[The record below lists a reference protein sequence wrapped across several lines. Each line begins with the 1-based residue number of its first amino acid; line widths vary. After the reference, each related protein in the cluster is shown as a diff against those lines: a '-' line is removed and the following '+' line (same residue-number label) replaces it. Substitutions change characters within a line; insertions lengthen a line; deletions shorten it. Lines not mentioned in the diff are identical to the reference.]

1 MRVESLFRHLM
12 SSFTQAKHFARRED
26 GAVAYFSLSL
36 FLIMFLIGGMAVD
49 LMRFEH
55 TRVTLQQTMDRSVLA
70 GASLQ
75 QTLPPAS
82 VVTDY
87 FAKAGLAEF
96 LDASS
101 IVVTQT
107 LNSRNVKAKA
117 SAISYNI
124 FMDMLGVD
132 QLVAPASAAAEQ
144 RRTNVEIVL
153 VLDISGSMGDPSGTT
168 TKIAALKTAAKSFVD
183 TVLANDTENRISI
196 AIVPYNAQVNMSA
209 QLRSKY
215 NATYN
220 HGVADINCLEV
231 PASTYAQLDLSRSLP
246 MPMYSHADNTSS
258 TTRNTSFQAVT
269 SNGIGAQQCD
279 PQPAAHIMLPSN
291 NKIALKAKIDGLIA
305 EGNTSIMLGMRWGVA
320 LLDPGARPLFNELI
334 GLGSISSNFTG
345 RPFDYTDPDKMKVIV
360 LMTDGEHVAH
370 NIVKDAFKGGPAP
383 IPLSPIW
390 RSSGDGNFSIQH
402 ATGRPTGITN
412 QFWVPHLCVSTTC
425 KDGVNTAEAW
435 KATAWNSGS
444 GTAQQSWQQ
453 VWSKVRVQWVAW
465 QLYARALGTSSANR
479 DTVYNN
485 TLSNMV
491 TTFASASSMNS
502 MLSQSCTLAKAQGVS
517 VYGIAFEAPTNGQTQ
532 ITNCSS
538 SPKSNY
544 YFNATGLNISAVFQ
558 TIASN
563 ISQLRLTQ

>member
-1 MRVESLFRHLM
+1 MRVESVFPSLALILQQARHF
-12 SSFTQAKHFARRED
+12 SRRED
-26 GAVAYFSLSL
+26 GAVAYFSLAL

-49 LMRFEH
+49 LMRYEN
-55 TRVTLQQTMDRSVLA
+55 TRVTLQQTMDRAVLA

-82 VVTDY
+82 VVSDY
-87 FAKAGLAEF
+87 FAKSGLAAN

-107 LNSRNVKAKA
+107 LNSRNVRANA

-132 QLVAPASAAAEQ
+132 ELVAPARAAAEQ

-153 VLDISGSMGDPSGTT
+153 ALDISGSMGQNSKLVNL
-168 TKIAALKTAAKSFVD
+168 KIAAKSFVD

-209 QLRSKY
+209 ELRSKY

-220 HGVADINCLEV
+220 HGVANINCLEV
-231 PASTYAQLDLSRSLP
+231 PTSTYSSLNLSRSLA
-246 MPMYSHADNTSS
+246 MPMYSHADNTTA
-258 TTRNTSFQAVT
+258 TTQNTSFQAVG
-269 SNGIGAQQCD
+269 SNGISSQQCD

-291 NKIALKAKIDGLIA
+291 NKTALKAKIDGLIA

-320 LLDPGARPLFNELI
+320 LLDPGARPMFNELI
-334 GLGSISSNFTG
+334 GAGQISSNFTG

-370 NIVKDAFKGGPAP
+370 NIVKDAFKTGT
-383 IPLSPIW
+383 SPIW

-402 ATGRPTGITN
+402 PTGRPSAAGAN
-412 QFWVPHLCVSTTC
+412 QFWVPHLCVSTNCQNGT
-425 KDGVNTAEAW
+425 NTAEAW
-435 KATAWNSGS
+435 SATAWNSGS
-444 GTAQQSWQQ
+444 GVAQQSWQQ
-453 VWSKVRVQWVAW
+453 VWSTVRVTWVAW
-465 QLYARALGTSSANR
+465 QLYARALGTTSSSR
-479 DTVYNN
+479 TTQYN
-485 TLSNMV
+485 TAMGNMV
-491 TTFASASSMNS
+491 GTFASATTMDT
-502 MLSQSCTLAKAQGVS
+502 MLQQSCTLAKSEGVS
-517 VYGIAFEAPTNGQTQ
+517 VYGIAFEAPAGGQTQ
-532 ITNCSS
+532 ISNCAS

-544 YFNATGLNISAVFQ
+544 YFNASGLNISAVFQ